1 MKDVNTLS
9 NSPKLTLHNSLT
21 MRDQFFF
28 YIYRY
33 CSIAEGRNHRR
44 CWINITDE

>member
-9 NSPKLTLHNSLT
+9 NSPKLTLHNSLI

-28 YIYRY
+28 T
-33 CSIAEGRNHRR
+33 SIVTVALRKEG
-44 CWINITDE
+44 IIDVVG

>member
-9 NSPKLTLHNSLT
+9 NSSKLTLHNSLT

-28 YIYRY
+28 FT
-33 CSIAEGRNHRR
+33 SIVTVALRKEG
-44 CWINITDE
+44 IIDVVG